1 MGWKREIVTWGNSLG
16 LRIPN
21 KVFQKTNFKE
31 GDDVTVEIKD
41 DNALIVRRNGGGEE

>member
-1 MGWKREIVTWGNSLG
+1 MWKREIVTWGNSLG

-31 GDDVTVEIKD
+31 GDTIHVEID
-41 DNALIVRRNGGGEE
+41 DEDALVIRRAEDTADR